1 LETLEALKKLKLE
14 YERLRDQYFLTRSDL
29 HYMQFQQGFKEYRS
43 FIDRHNISPS
53 EIESL
58 MLMDLQ
64 ECIKVVREIKEDT
77 VPPKPSMRRIRA
89 IGSEQKVLDFMSTR
103 ESFLPI
109 EEISSH
115 ALLIISQT
123 RRYLYQLH
131 DRGHVERRYE
141 GCRQLWRRKNVYD

>member
-1 LETLEALKKLKLE
+1 METLEALKKLKLE

-43 FIDRHNISPS
+43 FIDSHKIAPS

-64 ECIKVVREIKEDT
+64 ECIKVVREIKEDP
-77 VPPKPSMRRIRA
+77 VPPKPSMQRIRA
-89 IGSEQKVLDFMSTR
+89 IGSQQKVLDCMSKR

-115 ALLIISQT
+115 ALLSISQT

-131 DRGHVERRYE
+131 DRGLVERRYE
-141 GCRQLWRRKNVYD
+141 GCRQLWRRKSLHD

>member
-1 LETLEALKKLKLE
+1 METLEALKKLKLE

-43 FIDRHNISPS
+43 FIDRHNIAPS

-77 VPPKPSMRRIRA
+77 IPPKPSMRRIRA
-89 IGSEQKVLDFMSTR
+89 IDSQQKVLDFMSTR

-115 ALLIISQT
+115 SFLSISQT

-131 DRGHVERRYE
+131 DRGLVERRYE
-141 GCRQLWRRKNVYD
+141 GCRQLWRRKNVHD